1 MRLFRGNPVSV
12 RCGRVLLVVFAAWL
26 ISRTVYAQSAPGKN
40 EHGAVSL
47 ADKILG
53 TRIVDSV
60 GSTSIPLDSW
70 IYPAV
75 ERLAAQGYVRN
86 QFLGLRPWTR
96 VAVAEMLT
104 DASEHSDYDPQP
116 EAFVVSL
123 MNRLQAEFARELSLE
138 TLPNQA
144 IRLESLYGRAGFI
157 SGTPL
162 NDSYHFGQTIVND
175 FGRPYGEGFNAVAG
189 FTTRGEFGRFSIF
202 VRGEYQHSAPAGT
215 LPAAVRNVLASIDNT
230 AALPPATMPS
240 GDGFRLLEAYAGV
253 TFLGHQLSIGKQSLW
268 WGPGESGAMI
278 LSDNAEPFYMVRLA
292 REVPLHL
299 PGILRWLGPVRYDN
313 FFGKL
318 AGHQFPPDPFMYGQ
332 KISLKPTPNLELG
345 FSRTTVFAGKG
356 LSPLTFG
363 SFFHSF
369 FSVTSGNGLAGNLRR
384 NPGARHA
391 GFDFSYRLP
400 GLRRWLTIYSDSLV
414 HDDVSPVSAPRRSA
428 INPGIYLSH
437 VPGIPRLDFRAE
449 AVSTDPP
456 TGSSVNGAFLYWEVI
471 YRDLYLNKGKL
482 MGSWIG
488 REGKGGQAR
497 LTYWLSPSSTIQ
509 FSYRN
514 AKVAKDFIP
523 GGVTQNDFS
532 VNTRMRLHR
541 DLELQSSLQY
551 ERWNAPL
558 LANGPQ
564 SDFTTSVQVTYWPK
578 RIMKKAAQ

>member
-1 MRLFRGNPVSV
+1 MSV
-12 RCGRVLLVVFAAWL
+12 RSGRVLFIVFAAWL
-26 ISRTVYAQSAPGKN
+26 ISRAVCAQSAPGKD
-40 EHGAVSL
+40 EQGTASL
-47 ADKILG
+47 ADNIAG
-53 TRIVDSV
+53 TRIADSA
-60 GSTSIPLDSW
+60 GSTYIPLDSW

-75 ERLAAQGYVRN
+75 ERLAALGYVRT

-96 VAVAEMLT
+96 VAVAEMLS
-104 DASEHSDYDPQP
+104 DASEHSDYDPAP
-116 EAFVVSL
+116 EAFVGSL
-123 MNRLQAEFARELSLE
+123 MNRLQAEFAGELSLE

-144 IRLESLYGRAGFI
+144 VRLESVYGRAGFI

-162 NDSYHFGQTIVND
+162 NDSYHFGQTLVND
-175 FGRPYGEGFNAVAG
+175 FGRPYGEGCNAVAG
-189 FTTRGEFGRFSIF
+189 FTTRGELGRYSIF
-202 VRGEYQHSAPAGT
+202 VRGEYQHSAPAGI

-230 AALPPATMPS
+230 AVLPLTTMPS
-240 GDGFRLLEAYAGV
+240 GDRFRLLEAYLGV
-253 TFLGHQLSIGKQSLW
+253 TFLGQQLSIGKQSLW
-268 WGPGESGAMI
+268 WGPGQSGALI

-332 KISLKPTPNLELG
+332 KISLKPTPNLEVG

-356 LSPLTFG
+356 VSPLTFG

-369 FSVTSGNGLAGNLRR
+369 FSVTSGNGLAGNLRQ

-400 GLRRWLTIYSDSLV
+400 GLRRWLTIYSDFLV

-437 VPGIPRLDFRAE
+437 VPGVPRLDFRAE

-456 TGSSVNGAFLYWEVI
+456 TDRSVKGAFLYWEVI

-482 MGSWIG
+482 LGSWIG
-488 REGKGGQAR
+488 REGKGGQAW

-509 FSYRN
+509 VSYRT

-532 VNTRMRLHR
+532 VNTKLRLRR

-551 ERWNAPL
+551 ELWNAPL
-558 LANGPQ
+558 LANGLR
-564 SDFTTSVQVTYWPK
+564 SVFATSFQVTYWPK
-578 RIMKKAAQ
+578 RIMKKAAR

>member
-1 MRLFRGNPVSV
+1 MRLLRGEPVPV
-12 RCGRVLLVVFAAWL
+12 RSGRVLFIVFAAWL
-26 ISRTVYAQSAPGKN
+26 ISRTVCAQSAPGKDTQ
-40 EHGAVSL
+40 GAAST
-47 ADKILG
+47 ANNIAG
-53 TRIVDSV
+53 TRIADSA
-60 GSTSIPLDSW
+60 GSTYIPLDSW

-75 ERLAAQGYVRN
+75 ERLAAQGYVRT

-104 DASEHSDYDPQP
+104 DAAEHSDYDPAP
-116 EAFVVSL
+116 EAFVGSL

-144 IRLESLYGRAGFI
+144 VRLESVYGRGGFI

-162 NDSYHFGQTIVND
+162 NDSYHFGQTLVND

-189 FTTRGEFGRFSIF
+189 FTTRGESGRFSIF

-230 AALPPATMPS
+230 SALPATMPS
-240 GDGFRLLEAYAGV
+240 GDDFRLLEAYAGV

-292 REVPLHL
+292 RVVPLHL

-332 KISLKPTPNLELG
+332 KISLKPTPNLEVG

-356 LSPLTFG
+356 ISPLTFG

-369 FSVTSGNGLAGNLRR
+369 FSVTSGNGLAGNLRQ

-400 GLRRWLTIYSDSLV
+400 RLRRWLTIYSDSLV

-456 TGSSVNGAFLYWEVI
+456 TGSSVKGAFLYWEVI

-488 REGKGGQAR
+488 REGKGGQAWLR
-497 LTYWLSPSSTIQ
+497 YWLSPSSTIQ

-523 GGVTQNDFS
+523 GGTTQNDFS

-551 ERWNAPL
+551 ERWSAPL
-558 LANGPQ
+558 LANGAR

-578 RIMKKAAQ
+578 RIVKKAAQ